1 MLNNIPAE
9 LRSLPQWVC
18 SGADKVP
25 VNPRTGQAASVNDP
39 ATWGTFEEALHA
51 GMKHV
56 GFVLAPWGDYTIID
70 LDNKPDKP
78 LTPEQYARMEAILAA
93 FPSYTERS
101 TSGRGYHIIVR
112 GKIPFGVHRDNV
124 EMYSSGRYMICT
136 GDVVNPL
143 PVANCQELLDRMY
156 GQMKPEDSVALV
168 ETDEVVEDIDL
179 IEMASCAANGEKFN
193 TLCSGDMTGYPSQS
207 EADLALLSI
216 LAFYTNSNEQV
227 RRLFRMSALGK
238 REKAVKNDTYLN
250 FALSKI
256 RAKQPPPVNMADL
269 AANAAAMRAPAPPPL
284 PNPLPPP
291 PPPPIAP
298 VNAVAAPPAQVP
310 GVILPPGMV
319 GDLARYYYS
328 TAIRPVPE
336 IALAAAIA
344 TLSGVC
350 GRSYNISDTGLN
362 QYIVLLARTGRGKE
376 GALGGITKLM
386 AAVRPM
392 IPMADQFM
400 GPSAFASGQALLKT
414 VSKRPCFVSVLG
426 EFGLTLQ
433 QISDARANSAEKMLK
448 RVLLD
453 LFSKSGWRDV
463 LLPAVYADSEK
474 NTELVHAP
482 CVTILGES
490 TPETFYEGL
499 DSSHISEG
507 LIPRFMIMEYDGAR
521 PARNRNAGAPPA
533 EELKKR
539 FADMLTLS
547 LTTANNGTCCPVQVD
562 AGGMA
567 LLDSFDAKADTKINS
582 GNTVEAELWN
592 RAHLKSLRLAGIIAV
607 GVNPHQPVVT
617 AEIAQWAINMVTR
630 DVEGVLARF
639 NKGDVGVG
647 DSKQLVDLR
656 RVIQGYYDKPAP
668 ERWAGVHSQ
677 GLIPYALLLQRTS
690 NMVAFRQDR
699 MGATNALKNSLR
711 SLVDS
716 GELVEIDRAT
726 LLKNYQFSGVAY
738 GVGKHWN
745 RGG

>member
-1 MLNNIPAE
+1 M
-9 LRSLPQWVC
+9 
-18 SGADKVP
+18 
-25 VNPRTGQAASVNDP
+25 
-39 ATWGTFEEALHA
+39 
-51 GMKHV
+51 
-56 GFVLAPWGDYTIID
+56 
-70 LDNKPDKP
+70 
-78 LTPEQYARMEAILAA
+78 
-93 FPSYTERS
+93 
-101 TSGRGYHIIVR
+101 
-112 GKIPFGVHRDNV
+112 
-124 EMYSSGRYMICT
+124 
-136 GDVVNPL
+136 
-143 PVANCQELLDRMY
+143 
-156 GQMKPEDSVALV
+156 
-168 ETDEVVEDIDL
+168 
-179 IEMASCAANGEKFN
+179 
-193 TLCSGDMTGYPSQS
+193 
-207 EADLALLSI
+207 
-216 LAFYTNSNEQV
+216 
-227 RRLFRMSALGK
+227 
-238 REKAVKNDTYLN
+238 
-250 FALSKI
+250 
-256 RAKQPPPVNMADL
+256 
-269 AANAAAMRAPAPPPL
+269 
-284 PNPLPPP
+284 
-291 PPPPIAP
+291 
-298 VNAVAAPPAQVP
+298 
-310 GVILPPGMV
+310 

-376 GALGGITKLM
+376 GALGGIAKLM
-386 AAVRPM
+386 AAIRPM

-414 VSKRPCFVSVLG
+414 VSKRPCFMSVLG

-507 LIPRFMIMEYDGAR
+507 LIPRFMVIEYDGAR
-521 PARNRNAGAPPA
+521 PARNRNAGAPPP

-547 LTTANNGTCCPVQVD
+547 LTTANNGTCCPVQID

-567 LLDSFDAKADTKINS
+567 LLDGFDAKADSRINS
-582 GNTVEAELWN
+582 GNSVEAELWN

-656 RVIQGYYDKPAP
+656 RVIQGYYDKAAP

>member
-1 MLNNIPAE
+1 MYKTMRNNIPLE

-39 ATWGTFEEALHA
+39 ATWGTFEEAIHA

-70 LDNKPDKP
+70 LDNKPEKP

-112 GKIPFGVHRDNV
+112 GKIPSGVHRDNV

-143 PVANCQELLDRMY
+143 PVANCQALLDRMY
-156 GQMKPEDSVALV
+156 GQMKPEDSADLV
-168 ETDEVVEDIDL
+168 ETDAVVEDVDL
-179 IEMASCAANGEKFN
+179 IETASCAANGEKFN
-193 TLCSGDMTGYPSQS
+193 ALCAGDMTGYPSQS

-250 FALSKI
+250 FALAKI
-256 RAKQPPPVNMADL
+256 RAKQPPPVNMDEL
-269 AANAAAMRAPAPPPL
+269 AQNALAMRAP
-284 PNPLPPP
+284 PPP
-291 PPPPIAP
+291 PPPPIP
-298 VNAVAAPPAQVP
+298 PAPPAQAVTAPPPLVP
-310 GVILPPGMV
+310 GVILPPGIV

-414 VSKRPCFVSVLG
+414 VSKRPCFMSVLG

-507 LIPRFMIMEYDGAR
+507 LIPRFMIIEYDGAR

-539 FADMLTLS
+539 FADLLTLS
-547 LTTANNGTCCPVQVD
+547 LTTANNGTCCPVQID

-567 LLDSFDAKADTKINS
+567 LLDGFDAKADSRINS
-582 GNTVEAELWN
+582 GNSVEAELWN

-656 RVIQGYYDKPAP
+656 RVIQGYYDKAAP

-677 GLIPYALLLQRTS
+677 GLVPYALLLQRTS

>member
-1 MLNNIPAE
+1 M
-9 LRSLPQWVC
+9 
-18 SGADKVP
+18 
-25 VNPRTGQAASVNDP
+25 
-39 ATWGTFEEALHA
+39 HA

-70 LDNKPDKP
+70 LDNKPEKP

-112 GKIPFGVHRDNV
+112 GKIPAGVHRDNV

-156 GQMKPEDSVALV
+156 GQMKPEASVSLV
-168 ETDEVVEDIDL
+168 ETDETVEDADL

-193 TLCSGDMTGYPSQS
+193 ALCNGDMTGYPSQS

-216 LAFYTNSNEQV
+216 LAFYSNSNEQV

-250 FALSKI
+250 YALSKI
-256 RAKQPPPVNMADL
+256 RAKQPPPVDVGEL
-269 AANAAAMRAPAPPPL
+269 AANAAAMKAPAPPTP
-284 PNPLPPP
+284 PTPPP
-291 PPPPIAP
+291 
-298 VNAVAAPPAQVP
+298 APPTEPAAVP
-310 GVILPPGMV
+310 GVALPPGIV

-336 IALAAAIA
+336 IALVAAIA

-392 IPMADQFM
+392 VPMADQFM

-499 DSSHISEG
+499 DSSHIAEG

-521 PARNRNAGAPPA
+521 PARNRNAGAPPS

-539 FADMLTLS
+539 FVELLTLS
-547 LTTANNGTCCPVQVD
+547 LTTANNGTCCPVQLD
-562 AGGMA
+562 QAGMA
-567 LLDSFDAKADTKINS
+567 LLDAFDAKADSRING
-582 GNTVEAELWN
+582 GNSVEAELWN
-592 RAHLKSLRLAGIIAV
+592 RAHLKALRLAGIIAV

-656 RVIQGYYDKPAP
+656 RVIQAYFDKPAP

-677 GLIPYALLLQRTS
+677 GLVPYALLLQRTS